1 MFKKLISVY
10 MSVYLLLFGV
20 IPITPAYAQNKKEYT
35 VAILN
40 MDAKG
45 VSEVEAEV
53 ISEKLRSHVS
63 QIVRTSS
70 YTEDKDKDQYLIVEQ
85 AQVDR
90 IFEQFEIQNTGC
102 VSDSCA
108 IEFGKMLQVDRLV
121 IGQIGLIGN
130 TYLVSARIVDV
141 ESGKSIITA
150 DREHKGSI
158 DDLMS
163 TVIIE
168 VGNEL
173 FLGLK
178 KKSKKLWY
186 IVGGALIIGAGAA
199 ASLGG
204 GSDKGGGSGGTV
216 LPLPPG
222 RP

>member
-10 MSVYLLLFGV
+10 MSVYLILFV
-20 IPITPAYAQNKKEYT
+20 VVTIAPAYAQNDKEYT
-35 VAILN
+35 IAILN
-40 MDAKG
+40 LDAKG

-63 QIVRTSS
+63 QILMASS
-70 YTEDKDKDQYLIVEQ
+70 YTEDEDKDHYLIVEQ

-168 VGNEL
+168 VGDEL

-186 IVGGALIIGAGAA
+186 IVGGALVIGAGAA
-199 ASLGG
+199 ASLSGS
-204 GSDKGGGSGGTV
+204 SDKDGDSGSTV
-216 LPLPPG
+216 LPLPPV